1 MEIFIVVFIIIVL
14 SAIGIV
20 LVLNYNKL
28 QIAMI
33 KISEAQENIDI
44 LLNKK
49 MELITNINNIIE
61 DKNKNK
67 KIDILENTTSI
78 VLNSFDLNKKLN
90 DYNNKILE
98 LVEYNKDVKLN
109 DKEMNL
115 VHELKKYNN
124 DLLGAEKYY
133 NDNVVEYNKLVKCFP
148 SNIVSKL
155 FGYKLKDFYSNE
167 TQEIFDILKKE

>member
-1 MEIFIVVFIIIVL
+1 MIIFIIISIIVIL
-14 SAIGIV
+14 SIIGIV
-20 LVLNYNKL
+20 LVLNYNKI

-49 MELITNINNIIE
+49 IELITNINNIIE

-67 KIDILENTTSI
+67 KIDILENTASI

-90 DYNNKILE
+90 EYNNKILE
-98 LVEYNKDVKLN
+98 IVEYNKDVKFN

-115 VHELKKYNN
+115 VQELKKYNN

-133 NDNVVEYNKLVKCFP
+133 NDNVVEYNKLIKCFP
-148 SNIVSKL
+148 SNIVSKI
-155 FGYKLKDFYSNE
+155 FRYKLKEFYSNE
-167 TQEIFDILKKE
+167 TEEIFDILKK